1 MKKFS
6 LLVFMAFLTLTM
18 QAQGIG
24 DWRQQDMTQ
33 RYQLLRIGD
42 YSSVFWSTT
51 TTWHDGKSC
60 YIMQPAN
67 APATKVL
74 LTRVE
79 VPSFQQAETMTIKVN
94 GEKATCKGKKVTHET
109 LGTWDMLVFRDGKG
123 NIRDVLLRV
132 EDNSQEAME
141 RAIAHDAEVAEE
153 GYPEV
158 DGLFGLVSVRPM
170 TRGILERY
178 SKEDLRLM
186 QWEIYARHNAPIP
199 DPRYW
204 DYFDRQPWYNKNA
217 VNKTLLS
224 DLEFFNI
231 SLIKTIE
238 SGKK

>member
-1 MKKFS
+1 MT
-6 LLVFMAFLTLTM
+6 FMAVTM

-24 DWRQQDMTQ
+24 NWRQQDMTQ

-51 TTWHDGKSC
+51 STWQDGKAC

-67 APATKVL
+67 AAATQVL
-74 LTRVE
+74 LTKVE
-79 VPSFQQAETMTIKVN
+79 PPSFQQTETMTIKVK

-123 NIRDVLLRV
+123 NIKNVLLRV
-132 EDNSQEAME
+132 ADNSQEAME
-141 RAIAHDAEVAEE
+141 NALAHDELVAQE

-204 DYFDRQPWYNKNA
+204 DYFDRQPWYHKSA

-238 SGKK
+238 AGK